1 MRFSLFRK
9 KKNKNLYTIA
19 FYNLENLFDTEDN
32 QHTLDSDFTPN
43 GFKKWT
49 PKRYRRKLTKLAKT
63 IYEIGNDTNDYP
75 PVLIGV
81 AEAENERVLDD
92 LILTNPLKK
101 VDYAFVHYDSPDE
114 RGIDTGLIY
123 NKRYFQVISSKPIPL
138 IIDNLD
144 GEQDTTRD
152 ILYVYGKLNGEE
164 VHVFVNHWPSR
175 RDGNE
180 STEYKRIA
188 AANRIRQ
195 EMLVIEQHHQFPNY
209 IMMGDFNDD
218 PSSASI
224 QRLIED
230 SSLYNPLAK
239 LHAPKFSGSA
249 NYKNNWS
256 LFDQIILSNS
266 FLNFENKKHTFK
278 EAKIFNNEFL
288 KEFKGKYKGNPFRTY
303 AGRKYL
309 GGYSD
314 HFPVYIILQLNS

>member
-9 KKNKNLYTIA
+9 KKKKNLYTIA

-32 QHTLDSDFTPN
+32 QHTLDSDFTPK

-49 PKRYRRKLTKLAKT
+49 PKRYYRKLAKLAKT
-63 IYEIGNDTNDYP
+63 INEIGTDFNDYP

-81 AEAENERVLDD
+81 AEAENETVLED
-92 LILTNPLKK
+92 LIQTTPLKK
-101 VDYAFVHYDSPDE
+101 VDYDFIHYDSPDE

-123 NKRYFQVISSKPIPL
+123 NKRYFEVISSSPIPL
-138 IIDNLD
+138 LIDNLD
-144 GEQDTTRD
+144 GERDTTRD

-164 VHVFVNHWPSR
+164 VHIFINHWPSR
-175 RDGNE
+175 RDGSE

-188 AANRIRQ
+188 AANRIKQ
-195 EMLVIEQHHQFPNY
+195 EMLVIEQQNQSPNY
-209 IMMGDFNDD
+209 LIMGDFNDD

-224 QRLIED
+224 QRLMEN

-256 LFDQIILSNS
+256 LFDQIILSHS
-266 FLNFENKKHTFK
+266 FLNFEKKRHTFK
-278 EAKIFNNEFL
+278 EAKIFNNDYL
-288 KEFKGKYKGNPFRTY
+288 KEYKGKYKGNPYRTY

-314 HFPVYIILQLNS
+314 HFPVYIILQLNC